1 MEDVL
6 KHFIDQY
13 GVPWFFRGEK
23 KVQRMTKEFLYDF
36 ISKHRLT
43 VLATISEN
51 NMPEAAL
58 VGFAIT
64 PDLEIIFD
72 TVKTSR
78 KYKNLLKNPAISF
91 VVGWDGEQT
100 VQYEGIARIPA
111 DKQLENLLPYYFKV
125 HPDGIDRKENQKE
138 LVYFCVKPKWIRYA
152 DFDTK
157 KIEEIELC

>member
-1 MEDVL
+1 MENVL

-111 DKQLENLLPYYFKV
+111 DK
-125 HPDGIDRKENQKE
+125 
-138 LVYFCVKPKWIRYA
+138 
-152 DFDTK
+152 
-157 KIEEIELC
+157 